1 MAIEIKMPASSP
13 GMSEGT
19 LVRWLKREGDI
30 VSVGDIIAEVETDK
44 AVVEVE
50 AMDEGVLGQVLVED
64 GTDHVLVDTP
74 IALLLQEGGSA
85 AGNGANQA
93 QAEPAKTASTSAE
106 PDAPDEPTETRTGAT
121 VPRPDSPPAG
131 TDRIFA
137 SPLAKR
143 LSKDYGIDLAGLKG
157 SGPRGRIV
165 RIDVERAQQASGA
178 QAPAIATQEATPQQ
192 ARSQSEERTER
203 IDNSAMR
210 RTIARRLSES
220 KQQIPHFYLT
230 VDCDVEKLQAL
241 RARFNVRG
249 EKATPSYRLSVND
262 IVVCAVARALRRVPE
277 VNASWGEQAITRYL
291 DVHVCVA
298 VSTSGGLVTPV
309 IREADRK
316 GLIEISS
323 EIRGLAEKARS
334 GQLEPASYQGGGFTI
349 STLGMHGIREFSAI
363 INPPQA
369 AILAVGAVE
378 KRPVVR
384 GDELAVG
391 TMMTI
396 TLSADHRVI
405 DGVVGAHFMS
415 VLRDFLED
423 PLNLLL

>member
-1 MAIEIKMPASSP
+1 MAIEIRMPASSP

-19 LVRWLKREGDI
+19 LVRWLKREGDT
-30 VSVGDIIAEVETDK
+30 VSVGDILAEIETDK
-44 AVVEVE
+44 AVVELE
-50 AMDEGVLGQVLVED
+50 AMDEGVLGQVLVPD
-64 GTDHVLVDTP
+64 GSDHVAVDTP
-74 IALLLQEGGSA
+74 IALLLQEGESA
-85 AGNGANQA
+85 AESGSSQMQA
-93 QAEPAKTASTSAE
+93 ASAKTAPTSAE
-106 PDAPDEPTETRTGAT
+106 QDAPDEPTETRTGNT
-121 VPRPDSPPAG
+121 VPRPDSPQAG
-131 TDRIFA
+131 AGRIFA
-137 SPLAKR
+137 SPLARR
-143 LSKDYGIDLAGLKG
+143 LSKEYGIDLAALKG

-165 RIDVERAQQASGA
+165 RVDVETAQQA
-178 QAPAIATQEATPQQ
+178 IPQQ
-192 ARSQSEERTER
+192 AISKQATLKSEERTER
-203 IDNSAMR
+203 IDNNAMR

-230 VDCDVEKLQAL
+230 VDCDVEKLQTM
-241 RARFNVRG
+241 RARFNARG
-249 EKATPSYRLSVND
+249 EEATPSYRLSVND

-298 VSTSGGLVTPV
+298 VSTSGGLLTPV

-316 GLIEISS
+316 GLVEISS
-323 EIRGLAEKARS
+323 EIRGLAENARS
-334 GQLEPASYQGGGFTI
+334 GQLEPSSYQGGGFTI
-349 STLGMHGIREFSAI
+349 SNLGMHGIREFSAI
-363 INPPQA
+363 INPPQS

-391 TMMTI
+391 TMMTM

-405 DGVVGAHFMS
+405 DGAVGARFMS
-415 VLRDFLED
+415 VLRDLLED